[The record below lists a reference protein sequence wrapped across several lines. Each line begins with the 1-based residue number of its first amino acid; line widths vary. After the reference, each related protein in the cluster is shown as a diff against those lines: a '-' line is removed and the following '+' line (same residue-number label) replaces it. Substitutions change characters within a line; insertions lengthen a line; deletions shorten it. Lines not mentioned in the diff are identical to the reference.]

1 MDREAWHAA
10 VHGITKSRT
19 QPNDWI
25 ELNKINMSYS
35 QLVNIQN
42 MYTNHTNIINHTNMD
57 TNHSSIFPEI
67 Q

>member
-10 VHGITKSRT
+10 VHGITKSWT

-25 ELNKINMSYS
+25 EVNKINMNYS
-35 QLVNIQN
+35 QLV
-42 MYTNHTNIINHTNMD
+42 YTNHTNIINHTNMD